1 MREQIE
7 TLIEQLIDLLDRLD
21 GDPDLEF
28 DPAEDGIADMDGFM
42 EQITAHGRI
51 GVVG

>member
-21 GDPDLEF
+21 GDPDIEL
-28 DPAEDGIADMDGFM
+28 DLAEDGIADLAGLM
-42 EQITAHGRI
+42 EQTDAFSGA
-51 GVVG
+51 VLA